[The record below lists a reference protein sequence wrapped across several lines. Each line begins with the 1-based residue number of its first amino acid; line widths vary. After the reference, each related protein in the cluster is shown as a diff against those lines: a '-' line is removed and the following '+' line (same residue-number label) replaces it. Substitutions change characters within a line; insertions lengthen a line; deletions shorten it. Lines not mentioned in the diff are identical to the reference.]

1 MNYLMN
7 TLKLSVFGLL
17 WGFPIPIILALLIN
31 QVKSKKFQRVTQ
43 TIIYAPHFIS
53 TVIMIGLLKNITAMD
68 GIINRAIEWFGGTP
82 ITFMSRPEWFRTLY
96 IASGIWQGVGWGTI
110 IYLAALS
117 GVAPELY
124 EAAVIDGA
132 NRWQQAWNVTLPS
145 ILPTVVVL
153 MILNIQGILNSDTQK
168 ILLMYNAQVFET
180 ADVIGTYVYRE
191 GIESSRFSYSAA
203 VGLMTSVLSLLLVVM
218 ANKISKT
225 VTEYSLW

>member
-1 MNYLMN
+1 
-7 TLKLSVFGLL
+7 
-17 WGFPIPIILALLIN
+17 
-31 QVKSKKFQRVTQ
+31 
-43 TIIYAPHFIS
+43 
-53 TVIMIGLLKNITAMD
+53 MIGLLKNITAMD
-68 GIINRAIEWFGGTP
+68 GIINRAIEWFGGTS

-145 ILPTVVVL
+145 ILPTVIVL
-153 MILNIQGILNSDTQK
+153 MILNIQGILNSDTEK

-203 VGLMTSVLSLLLVVM
+203 VGLMTSALSLLLVVM